1 MTAPTAHALSP
12 ADLAQILQT
21 DLRTGLSEDEARRRL
36 ARHGPNTLPEQPGPT
51 FWQLLFQQFASPLIL
66 LLGAATLL
74 ALIVGEVLDA
84 VVILAIVVLNA
95 AIGVAYEWRA
105 ERAVRALRRL
115 VSRKA
120 RVIRAGQLR
129 EIAAENLVP
138 GDLVML
144 EAGDAVPADMRLV
157 EAVNLE
163 VDESPLTGES
173 LPVTKRAE
181 TILDP
186 DAPLGDRVNM
196 VFLGTVVMAGRGRGI
211 VYATGRS
218 TALGE
223 IAELLQ
229 RYEEQV
235 TPLERR
241 LTGLAR
247 VLAGATVAIAA
258 ALAVAGL
265 LQGRGLGEAA
275 LVAITLAVAAVP
287 EGLPAVVTVVL
298 AVGLLRMARRRALVR
313 RLAAVEALGS
323 VTVIATDK
331 TGTLTRGEMV
341 AVRLWTS
348 HQITT
353 VSGQGTEPVGDFR
366 ADDRPVDP
374 RTDPVLPWLL
384 LSVVLANDAFLEIS
398 GQVGPR
404 PTYRIVGNATDG
416 ALLVLGAKAGY
427 HRPDLERQY
436 PRIAEVPFIAERKRL
451 TTVHRG
457 PGTTLIFMK
466 GAPEVVLGHCQAIL
480 TPAGPVPLTDV
491 WRHTVLTANAQ
502 LADAGMRVLAAAYRE
517 GPPALAAQPPASLEQ
532 GLVFLGLVGLHDPPR
547 PEIAPALAT
556 ARQAGIRTLMITGD
570 SPRTARAIARQI
582 GLLRPGGRILTGAE
596 LDRLDQAQLT
606 AIIAEVDI
614 CARVTPIHKVR
625 VVEALQ
631 ARGHV
636 VAMTGDGVN
645 DAPALQ
651 RADVGVAMGL
661 RGTDVAKEAADMVLL
676 DDNYATIVA
685 AIAEGRVIYDN
696 LRKFVT
702 YLLSTNLAEIV
713 VVGLAVLIALPLPL
727 PPTHILWVNL
737 LTDSFPALALGLEP
751 PEEDVMKRPPRPPGE
766 PLLTRWHWLLIG
778 SQALLIATVTLTA
791 FAVGLRLGGDEPLPR
806 AQTLAFATLVA
817 AEVLRAHAARSFQQP
832 LHRLGALRNRPLLAA
847 TVVSG
852 LLCVTVIYLPPLQA
866 AFRTTPLGPGDWGLV
881 GALALLPLIGAE
893 WRKMIAGRG
902 RRAAV

>member
-1 MTAPTAHALSP
+1 M
-12 ADLAQILQT
+12 
-21 DLRTGLSEDEARRRL
+21 
-36 ARHGPNTLPEQPGPT
+36 
-51 FWQLLFQQFASPLIL
+51 
-66 LLGAATLL
+66 
-74 ALIVGEVLDA
+74 
-84 VVILAIVVLNA
+84 
-95 AIGVAYEWRA
+95 
-105 ERAVRALRRL
+105 
-115 VSRKA
+115 
-120 RVIRAGQLR
+120 
-129 EIAAENLVP
+129 EIAA
-138 GDLVML
+138 
-144 EAGDAVPADMRLV
+144 
-157 EAVNLE
+157 
-163 VDESPLTGES
+163 
-173 LPVTKRAE
+173 
-181 TILDP
+181 
-186 DAPLGDRVNM
+186 
-196 VFLGTVVMAGRGRGI
+196 
-211 VYATGRS
+211 
-218 TALGE
+218 
-223 IAELLQ
+223 
-229 RYEEQV
+229 
-235 TPLERR
+235 
-241 LTGLAR
+241 
-247 VLAGATVAIAA
+247 
-258 ALAVAGL
+258 
-265 LQGRGLGEAA
+265 
-275 LVAITLAVAAVP
+275 
-287 EGLPAVVTVVL
+287 
-298 AVGLLRMARRRALVR
+298 
-313 RLAAVEALGS
+313 
-323 VTVIATDK
+323 
-331 TGTLTRGEMV
+331 
-341 AVRLWTS
+341 
-348 HQITT
+348 
-353 VSGQGTEPVGDFR
+353 
-366 ADDRPVDP
+366 
-374 RTDPVLPWLL
+374 
-384 LSVVLANDAFLEIS
+384 
-398 GQVGPR
+398 
-404 PTYRIVGNATDG
+404 
-416 ALLVLGAKAGY
+416 
-427 HRPDLERQY
+427 
-436 PRIAEVPFIAERKRL
+436 VPFTAERKRL

-480 TPAGPVPLTDV
+480 TPAGPAPLTAV

-517 GPPALAAQPPASLEQ
+517 GPPALAEQPPASLEQ

-547 PEIAPALAT
+547 PEIAP

-606 AIIAEVDI
+606 AIIEEVNI
-614 CARVTPIHKVR
+614 CARVTPIR

-685 AIAEGRVIYDN
+685 AIAEGRVIDDN

-791 FAVGLRLGGDEPLPR
+791 FTVGLRLGGDEPLQR

-852 LLCVTVIYLPPLQA
+852 LLCVIASICPLSRPPSEPPRWGRA
-866 AFRTTPLGPGDWGLV
+866 TGGWSGP
-881 GALALLPLIGAE
+881 
-893 WRKMIAGRG
+893 WRCCP
-902 RRAAV
+902 